1 MFGINSD
8 KRLNM
13 RMWKLR
19 MWHWRDVLCW
29 FKLKLSKDGYLIK
42 EFCGKCEKCN
52 RLFAAC
58 GVIPCPMRFKKN
70 IKQENYINEDN
81 TPDDVSL
88 SKQNIWVCG
97 GGY

>member
-1 MFGINSD
+1 M
-8 KRLNM
+8 
-13 RMWKLR
+13 R
-19 MWHWRDVLCW
+19 MWHWRDILCW
-29 FKLKLSKDGYLIK
+29 MKLKFSKDGYSIK

-52 RLFAAC
+52 RLFGAW

-70 IKQENYINEDN
+70 VKQENHIPEN
-81 TPDDVSL
+81 TPEDVYL

>member
-1 MFGINSD
+1 
-8 KRLNM
+8 M

-70 IKQENYINEDN
+70 IKQENHTNEDN
-81 TPDDVSL
+81 NTPEDVSL